1 MPFKSKRESGGF
13 KSPLAKVTG
22 HVDSVE
28 LEDTPFKD
36 GKGNARQRV
45 VITLSKLVVHASD
58 VAYDLKT
65 AQIGDINYSDSASG
79 ALTLFEDSIAA
90 ALGLPIEDVYC
101 EILVGKTVTL
111 EREDNFLFFEKAG
124 QEQRGRVWRVIAVE
138 GAGPVKDPRE
148 AALGLL
154 ANKSWGEFVQVAVPN
169 SDVRRDVNLMNSIIS
184 GTFKQDPEIAERYEE
199 VNGIYTAKS

>member
-1 MPFKSKRESGGF
+1 MSFKSKRESGGF

-36 GKGNARQRV
+36 GQGNARQRV

-65 AQIGDINYSDSASG
+65 AQIGDINFSNS
-79 ALTLFEDSIAA
+79 LTGGLAILEDSIGA

-101 EILVGKTVTL
+101 ELIVGKTVTL
-111 EREDNFLFFEKAG
+111 EREDNYVFFKRNNE
-124 QEQRGRVWRVIAVE
+124 EQKGRVWRVTGIE
-138 GAGPVKDPRE
+138 GAGPVQDPKV
-148 AALGLL
+148 AALDLL
-154 ANKSWGEFVQVAVPN
+154 AGKSWGEFVQVAVAN
-169 SDVRRDVNLMNSIIS
+169 SDVRRDVDLMNSIIS
-184 GTFKQDPEIAERYEE
+184 GTFKQDPGIAERYTEA
-199 VNGIYTAKS
+199 NGIYTAK